1 MLLQL
6 TFNKAFVLRIKFKS
20 LFKKK
25 KKSKL
30 QKTRD
35 LVNNFHIAEDG
46 KPKDCFSF

>member
-25 KKSKL
+25 EI
-30 QKTRD
+30 Q
-35 LVNNFHIAEDG
+35 APEDQG
-46 KPKDCFSF
+46 SCEQFSHCRGWKA